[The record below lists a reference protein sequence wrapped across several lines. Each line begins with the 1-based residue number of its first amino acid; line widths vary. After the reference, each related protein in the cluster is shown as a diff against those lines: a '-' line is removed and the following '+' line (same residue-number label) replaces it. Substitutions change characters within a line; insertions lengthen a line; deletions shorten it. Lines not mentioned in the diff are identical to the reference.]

1 MTTDGI
7 ICLKSFKL
15 ALLMNSPKKERAEP
29 IEIKCP
35 KCDRTE
41 ILYLPEENMPKCQEC
56 RVSMVIKE
64 LLKEGKSY

>member
-1 MTTDGI
+1 
-7 ICLKSFKL
+7 
-15 ALLMNSPKKERAEP
+15 MNSPKKERAEP

-41 ILYLPEENMPKCQEC
+41 ILYLPEENMPKCQKC
-56 RVSMVIKE
+56 QVSMVIKE